1 MAQTGKISLKFK
13 SQTPKTEQ
21 DLFNALA
28 ERLVRGEITA
38 TQASEEFK
46 AKNEEAVAKVMRLEK
61 ENEEFRK
68 ELVETCLKHEKFC
81 REMKESL
88 EKAHAKVALK
98 TKLADTLKE
107 EIDAMT
113 SNGSVDVVGALNH
126 HIKLVGELQLS
137 NKRLK
142 ERVDTY
148 EEDLSKSI
156 KELATLRR
164 VSETLYAKRQEE
176 NMELEARNDFIIDLL
191 TEDQV
196 EELMARDKEAEE
208 EAFRDTRRTEFLG
221 WQMNLMKDYKA
232 GKFTHAEGMRMMKE
246 KYPEFYPDSD
256 DEEEEECC
264 DQCGEGDCVR
274 CEECDGCSKAIFG
287 ATMCV
292 CE

>member
-1 MAQTGKISLKFK
+1 MASTGKISLKFK

-46 AKNEEAVAKVMRLEK
+46 AKNEEAVAKGMRLEK

-98 TKLADTLKE
+98 TKLAETLKE
-107 EIDAMT
+107 EVA
-113 SNGSVDVVGALNH
+113 
-126 HIKLVGELQLS
+126 ELQLS
-137 NKRLK
+137 NKRL
-142 ERVDTY
+142 VAIVGTY

-164 VSETLYAKRQEE
+164 VSETLYAKREEE

-196 EELMARDKEAEE
+196 EELMARDKQAEE
-208 EAFRDTRRTEFLG
+208 DEIRDTRRTEFLK
-221 WQMNLMKDYKA
+221 WQMELMTDYKA

-287 ATMCV
+287 HVCV

>member
-1 MAQTGKISLKFK
+1 MAQTGKISLKLK
-13 SQTPKTEQ
+13 SKTPKTEQ
-21 DLFNALA
+21 ELFNALA
-28 ERLVRGEITA
+28 ERLVKGEITA

-46 AKNEEAVAKVMRLEK
+46 AKNEEAVAKGMRLEK

-68 ELVETCLKHEKFC
+68 ELVEMCLKHEKFC

-88 EKAHAKVALK
+88 EKAHEKVALK
-98 TKLADTLKE
+98 TKLAETLKE
-107 EIDAMT
+107 EVADLTERLADD
-113 SNGSVDVVGALNH
+113 SNPKQVGFWEAQY
-126 HIKLVGELQLS
+126 GELTLQNHL
-137 NKRLK
+137 LK
-142 ERVDTY
+142 
-148 EEDLSKSI
+148 

-208 EAFRDTRRTEFLG
+208 EEIRDTRRTEFLE

-256 DEEEEECC
+256 DEEEELECC

-287 ATMCV
+287 GTMCV

>member
-1 MAQTGKISLKFK
+1 MASTGKISLKFK

-28 ERLVRGEITA
+28 ERLVKGEITA

-61 ENEEFRK
+61 ENEE
-68 ELVETCLKHEKFC
+68 L
-81 REMKESL
+81 KESL

-113 SNGSVDVVGALNH
+113 SNGSVDVVGALNY

-137 NKRLK
+137 NKRL
-142 ERVDTY
+142 VAIVGTY

-164 VSETLYAKRQEE
+164 VSETLYAKREEE

-196 EELMARDKEAEE
+196 EELMARDKQAEE
-208 EAFRDTRRTEFLG
+208 DEIRDTRRTEFLK
-221 WQMNLMKDYKA
+221 WQMELMTDYKA

-287 ATMCV
+287 HVCV